1 MPTMGKPA
9 VAVRPAQMKW
19 PLEIFQRPFPE
30 KYN

>member
-1 MPTMGKPA
+1 MAERTPA
-9 VAVRPAQMKW
+9 LRPAQMKW